1 MADFAGCTVP
11 INQHHRD
18 VANPLWNQAMMN
30 CPRWLIVATSASFSC
45 LHRSVQLFALQWKHE
60 KCLQLFAFQQF
71 VVQSL
76 STYFGAI
83 GHASEIFGS
92 GPHP

>member
-45 LHRSVQLFALQWKHE
+45 LHRSVQLFA
-60 KCLQLFAFQQF
+60 FQQF

-76 STYFGAI
+76 RWTTNCDVF
-83 GHASEIFGS
+83 
-92 GPHP
+92 